1 MSDLYIPKKIKVGF
15 QKRSDTYTG
24 KLGFITY
31 YDDKEVLRQEKSWN
45 GWRDHKIE
53 VMEFENKPRAN
64 YVFNKGVQRNGYWG
78 SGRSVVR
85 VYDTR
90 DFEFEISIDNLIGI
104 LMHSD
109 VSKRDI
115 VEECVFAWSGKHLVL
130 LPVNSEEYRESL
142 KFTEKQSQNISAK
155 ELVKGYTY
163 NMKKEDTSL
172 IYMGYFEWYDWESYY
187 SKVHT
192 FKGKKHVF
200 YNGSEFVIPSVSSL
214 ASVISEEINENYAN
228 LVDKFLTTIHARPFN
243 KIEIK
248 DKSKLKKNYLL
259 FKQNSKQLVSVS
271 WGSYY
276 NSNKTEINL
285 GSLYFAYY
293 NVKYDKSVR
302 LEDERRHHNYNTVC
316 HELIEIREAL
326 KSKNLL
332 KETDSKYHHKD
343 YYSTVTRTDL
353 ITTLKELGYGYLNLV
368 DKDSKEFEVSNEY

>member
-64 YVFNKGVQRNGYWG
+64 YVFNKGVQRSGYWG
-78 SGRSVVR
+78 SGRSVVC

-115 VEECVFAWSGKHLVL
+115 VEECVFTWSGKHLVL

-163 NMKKEDTSL
+163 NMKK
-172 IYMGYFEWYDWESYY
+172 
-187 SKVHT
+187 
-192 FKGKKHVF
+192 
-200 YNGSEFVIPSVSSL
+200 
-214 ASVISEEINENYAN
+214 
-228 LVDKFLTTIHARPFN
+228 
-243 KIEIK
+243 KI
-248 DKSKLKKNYLL
+248 LL
-259 FKQNSKQLVSVS
+259 
-271 WGSYY
+271 
-276 NSNKTEINL
+276 
-285 GSLYFAYY
+285 
-293 NVKYDKSVR
+293 
-302 LEDERRHHNYNTVC
+302 
-316 HELIEIREAL
+316 
-326 KSKNLL
+326 
-332 KETDSKYHHKD
+332 
-343 YYSTVTRTDL
+343 
-353 ITTLKELGYGYLNLV
+353 
-368 DKDSKEFEVSNEY
+368 